1 MFGMLVTLKDRFG
14 RKREFHFLNQ
24 FWRWQ
29 TIEQVYPEFNQHP
42 ELLGQVTIGTHTP
55 ELDRALTENNI
66 KLWKLTGL
74 MIEADVPNG
83 PDKATL
89 RVLMGLAWI
98 EALLDESRTLS
109 SKIGSCFPALHDL
122 QDHFAFTQDKLPVV
136 MPTTWPTVGAFIRR
150 AVRVP
155 KKSLSREVA
164 REQLL
169 NISYKPNPTEDRFTL
184 LLPQKLEVDQRLLKD
199 PTKYHP
205 ALLGGP
211 DYSRT
216 LLKGFVTNLGGDL
229 VEAAQRN
236 DRHYK
241 RASNFWTHFDK
252 NFPDFFTSDLH
263 VAFGMNMGLNWLE
276 LHSVF
281 FDRVPRTLE
290 KRCADSQQY
299 SLLLKAL
306 PQSISKK

>member
-122 QDHFAFTQDKLPVV
+122 QDHFAFTKAK
-136 MPTTWPTVGAFIRR
+136 TWA
-150 AVRVP
+150 
-155 KKSLSREVA
+155 
-164 REQLL
+164 
-169 NISYKPNPTEDRFTL
+169 
-184 LLPQKLEVDQRLLKD
+184 
-199 PTKYHP
+199 
-205 ALLGGP
+205 
-211 DYSRT
+211 
-216 LLKGFVTNLGGDL
+216 
-229 VEAAQRN
+229 
-236 DRHYK
+236 
-241 RASNFWTHFDK
+241 
-252 NFPDFFTSDLH
+252 
-263 VAFGMNMGLNWLE
+263 
-276 LHSVF
+276 
-281 FDRVPRTLE
+281 
-290 KRCADSQQY
+290 
-299 SLLLKAL
+299 
-306 PQSISKK
+306 